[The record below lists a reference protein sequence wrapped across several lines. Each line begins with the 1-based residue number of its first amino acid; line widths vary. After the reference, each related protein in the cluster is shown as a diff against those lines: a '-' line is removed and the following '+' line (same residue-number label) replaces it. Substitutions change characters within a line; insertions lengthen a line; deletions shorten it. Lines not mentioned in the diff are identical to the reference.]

1 VYRYTRDDNPLSNVG
16 TSVLAACRSD
26 LPSHANQADGQDVV
40 DGDSEEEV
48 RRKVEGQ
55 IRKHSHDFEW
65 FDDESVSVT
74 HRVPG
79 EFYISRHVE
88 RGRVYLTI
96 CSH

>member
-1 VYRYTRDDNPLSNVG
+1 M
-16 TSVLAACRSD
+16 SD
-26 LPSHANQADGQDVV
+26 LPSYADPPDGQDVL

-55 IRKHSHDFEW
+55 IRRHSHDFEW
-65 FDDESVSVT
+65 FNDESVSVT

-79 EFYISRHVE
+79 EFYVPRRIE
-88 RGRVYLTI
+88 RGRMYLTI